1 MTEIQQLTD
10 TKDADQQSAR
20 IFDKFGLVA
29 CMAISAFAIAWITLA
44 SSNFNLRSALFL
56 LLLPW
61 VLLRAGAIV
70 TSSLRFPSFFA
81 LDLLLGVALVSSTIT
96 AWKLFVPLSLWVM
109 MAVLLLAIAIVP
121 ILMPRQQRPPLS
133 ALGLLAIIVSLVAAT
148 GWSQDL
154 IVPTRTVEGGVIF
167 KPWVDFFY
175 HSTAIAQSLGA
186 ETLSQ
191 VGHYEWKGFP
201 AYFYHHASYS
211 IPLCL
216 TKAASLRAYDTI
228 AGFWAPFGAFLTA
241 LASYALGRAIWN
253 QATGLAALIT
263 VFLLPDAW
271 MLNVA
276 HPTYG
281 YYWLLEVSP
290 ANFYGIAIAGTALIL
305 IALGVRE
312 RRRAWIASGV
322 VVAVLVV
329 LFKIQLCAAAF
340 PLLVSFAIVGWPPRR
355 WWQWLVLGGCVA
367 CGLAVLPVID
377 RLYVGPNFQLDL
389 SGGPWFWKALAILAR
404 GTRMQDW
411 YAVFDLD
418 HPFPSYLPRAIM
430 LLLVNTLGVFIVIA
444 PILWVLVLWRKKW
457 TAYEGI
463 SVAALVILLLMTF
476 TLGGS
481 GPSSNA
487 HEFMHRPFVWAYWLV
502 GSLTAGRLFSIFAK
516 RRPRLWTNGI
526 VVAAVALTVV
536 PVCYG
541 SGLQRGTSAGAKSDP
556 KAPVFAFA
564 ARNSSVRV
572 DRGLV
577 DCAEYIRN
585 HPPYNAVV
593 EDSQL
598 DKYLI
603 LAGLAERP
611 SFAARVE
618 GWTRQSKKFRQSYRE
633 QLAKLE
639 RMQHS
644 TNIPDL
650 QRSVRETGIRWY
662 VAHPGDP
669 NVWPA
674 EFRDQPAFE
683 SNGYR
688 VYDMQRC
695 FDLRG

>member
-1 MTEIQQLTD
+1 MTEIQHVTD
-10 TKDADQQSAR
+10 TREEQEQSLR
-20 IFDKFGLVA
+20 RFDRFGLVA
-29 CMAISAFAIAWITLA
+29 CIAISIFTIAWITLA
-44 SSNFNLRSALFL
+44 SSHFNLGAVAFL
-56 LLLPW
+56 LVLPW

-70 TSSLRFPSFFA
+70 TSVLRFPSFFA
-81 LDLLLGVALVSSTIT
+81 LDFLLGVALVSTAVM
-96 AWKLFVPLSLWVM
+96 AWKLFVPLSLWVLM
-109 MAVLLLAIAIVP
+109 PVLLLAVAVIPLVI
-121 ILMPRQQRPPLS
+121 IRQERPPLS
-133 ALGLLAIIVSLVAAT
+133 GLGLLAILVSLVAAT

-154 IVPTRTVEGGVIF
+154 IVPTRAVEGGVIF
-167 KPWVDFFY
+167 KPWLDFFY
-175 HSTAIAQSLGA
+175 HSTVIAQSLGA

-216 TKAASLRAYDTI
+216 AKASSLRAYDTVV
-228 AGFWAPFGAFLTA
+228 GFWAPFGAFLTA

-253 QATGLAALIT
+253 HAAGLAALVA

-312 RRRAWIASGV
+312 ARRAWITAGV
-322 VVAVLVV
+322 VLAVFVV
-329 LFKIQLCAAAF
+329 FFKIQLCAAAF
-340 PLLVSFAIVGWPPRR
+340 PLLVSFAIIGWPPRR
-355 WWQWLVLGGCVA
+355 WWQWLVLAGCVA
-367 CGLAVLPVID
+367 CGLVILPVID

-389 SGGPWFWKALAILAR
+389 SGSPWFWKVMAMLAK
-404 GTRMQDW
+404 GTRVQGW
-411 YAVFDLD
+411 YEVFRVD
-418 HPFPSYLPRAIM
+418 HPFPEYLPRAIM
-430 LLLVNTLGVFIVIA
+430 LLLVNTLGIFIVIT
-444 PILWVLVLWRKKW
+444 PILWAVVLWGKKW
-457 TAYEGI
+457 TAYEAT
-463 SVAALVILLLMTF
+463 SLAALVILSLMTF

-502 GSLTAGRLFSIFAK
+502 GSLTAGRLFSIFTK
-516 RRPRLWTNGI
+516 SRPRLWTNTI
-526 VVAAVALTVV
+526 AVAAIALTLV
-536 PVCYG
+536 PICYG
-541 SGLQRGTSAGAKSDP
+541 SGLQRGKSAGAKSDP
-556 KAPVFAFA
+556 TAPVFSFA
-564 ARNSSVRV
+564 AKNSSVRV

-577 DCAEYIRN
+577 DCAEYIRSR
-585 HPPYNAVV
+585 PPYNAVI

-598 DKYLI
+598 DKSLT

-618 GWTRQSKKFRQSYRE
+618 GWTRQSKKFRQSYRQ
-633 QLAKLE
+633 QLGKLGK
-639 RMQHS
+639 MQHA
-644 TNIPDL
+644 TNIQDL
-650 QRSVRETGIRWY
+650 QQSVRETGIRWY
-662 VAHPGDP
+662 VTHPGDP

-688 VYDMQRC
+688 VYDMQRA
-695 FDLRG
+695 FELHG